1 MGARVHEAGTGRG
14 DHRKGPLRPDG
25 SDLSSQVSR
34 EGLAV
39 TQGGCTGRGVVPP
52 GGPTPSQGSPA
63 PSQVTKVNSDATPT
77 AGPWTGWDEDTS
89 LQIHHPSA
97 TMRKKH
103 QTSRQRHPTNT

>member
-39 TQGGCTGRGVVPP
+39 TQGGAVSAAMLSGAVRGGGWSRPGVPPPPRGVPP
-52 GGPTPSQGSPA
+52 PP
-63 PSQVTKVNSDATPT
+63 
-77 AGPWTGWDEDTS
+77 
-89 LQIHHPSA
+89 
-97 TMRKKH
+97 R
-103 QTSRQRHPTNT
+103 